1 MKHTRFTTALVS
13 VSALV
18 AVSFLTAVPAKAA
31 ACSTYGGGNNDL
43 ACRQEANMT
52 GPAFP
57 TQGATNTYIGTVGN
71 TGTTS
76 GLAPTQTTQGPTMVT
91 WEFPSEWTVNSV
103 TAGSGW
109 TCNATQ
115 TSVAPGPGSP
125 WTVMSPA
132 NAPGYPTSF
141 YPAVAAS
148 STVDAVTCTYAPALA
163 VGVTSTDVTMVVTPP
178 VYTQSWHAVRVAY
191 IPTVGINP
199 TASQAM
205 TQSSTTGWGGTVLSY
220 DINGGTGTTP
230 ASNSA
235 LYGSANTT
243 TAASTGFSKAG
254 YTFGGWSCDQSIGT
268 KAAGDSLTMPSSP
281 SAVDVL
287 CTAIWTANA
296 YQLSYDAGGGTGT
309 VPSTVPNLNVGDT
322 PTLDAGSTLSR
333 TGYTFAGWNC
343 DQSIGAKAGGATV
356 TMPASNVICTAQW
369 TANATYQLSYNAG
382 GGTGTV
388 PSTVTGLNQGDT
400 PTLDAGSTLSRTGY
414 TFAGWNCD
422 QSIGAK
428 AGSATVTMPAANVI
442 CTAQWTPTSSP
453 APSPAPAPA
462 ADIVNLNY
470 IGNGG
475 TCSAPNQT
483 AAVTAWV
490 YANSGATCSRPGY
503 TFQGWNN
510 SPNGNGIAIGPNGPL
525 QLIADTTLYAIWK
538 PVAVPSN
545 PSQAVPV
552 IVPVGPSANPDLQLI
567 PIDSTQTVIFTPSAL
582 SQASPG
588 SRFKPG
594 GVWIAPQGTDK
605 WTNKIIVPGKG
616 TWILTGDKVRFRPSK
631 GFIGRSTIRYRIQDV
646 NGQWAYSTLT
656 VAAKAIPK
664 DIVSG
669 VV

>member
-1 MKHTRFTTALVS
+1 MI
-13 VSALV
+13 
-18 AVSFLTAVPAKAA
+18 
-31 ACSTYGGGNNDL
+31 GNS
-43 ACRQEANMT
+43 
-52 GPAFP
+52 
-57 TQGATNTYIGTVGN
+57 I
-71 TGTTS
+71 
-76 GLAPTQTTQGPTMVT
+76 
-91 WEFPSEWTVNSV
+91 
-103 TAGSGW
+103 
-109 TCNATQ
+109 
-115 TSVAPGPGSP
+115 
-125 WTVMSPA
+125 
-132 NAPGYPTSF
+132 
-141 YPAVAAS
+141 
-148 STVDAVTCTYAPALA
+148 
-163 VGVTSTDVTMVVTPP
+163 
-178 VYTQSWHAVRVAY
+178 
-191 IPTVGINP
+191 
-199 TASQAM
+199 
-205 TQSSTTGWGGTVLSY
+205 TGWGGTVLSY

-230 ASNSA
+230 ASDPSLNGFS
-235 LYGSANTT
+235 TT
-243 TAASTGFSKAG
+243 NVATGAGFSKAG
-254 YTFGGWSCDQSIGT
+254 YTFGGWNCNQSIGI
-268 KAAGDSLTMPSSP
+268 KAAGASLSMPHDP
-281 SAVDVL
+281 AAVDVL
-287 CTAIWTANA
+287 CTAIWTATA

-309 VPSTVPNLNVGDT
+309 VPSTVPNLNMGNT

-333 TGYTFAGWNC
+333 SGYTFAGWNC

-369 TANATYQLSYNAG
+369 TPNATYQLSYNAG
-382 GGTGTV
+382 GGTGTL

-567 PIDSTQTVIFTPSAL
+567 PIDSTQVVSFTPSAL